1 MYYTVWIPLISVLIM
16 VGGLCGVLYLVIKKN
31 ATISNKIIQ
40 FLAVTFILP
49 LLIIMGVMNTLGR
62 ETIGPLLGVIIGY
75 VLSGIAKE

>member
-16 VGGLCGVLYLVIKKN
+16 LGGLGGVLYLVIKKHT
-31 ATISNKIIQ
+31 TINNKIIQ

-49 LLIIMGVMNTLGR
+49 LLITMGVLNTLGR

>member
-1 MYYTVWIPLISVLIM
+1 ML
-16 VGGLCGVLYLVIKKN
+16 GGLGGVLYLVIKKHT
-31 ATISNKIIQ
+31 TINNKIIQ

-49 LLIIMGVMNTLGR
+49 LLITMGVLNTLGR